1 MEEKP
6 KYSWQTCQDED
17 LNKAFID
24 LHHEIVDKIVKFCK
38 DHNLEIDEAEIT
50 VDRIAG
56 SIQYGSWQACTDS
69 TMLMF
74 KDTRSVKDIICGDIK
89 PYLCS
94 M

>member
-1 MEEKP
+1 MEETKN
-6 KYSWQTCQDED
+6 YGWQICQDED
-17 LNKAFID
+17 INCAFAK
-24 LHHEIVDKIVKFCK
+24 LHREIVDKIVKFCK

-50 VDRIAG
+50 VDGITG
-56 SIQYGSWQACTDS
+56 SIKYGSWQACTDS
-69 TMLMF
+69 TMTMF